1 MPLMPAW
8 GERGLLVAFTE
19 RGDLTILM
27 LLYGILIVIEYLEMY
42 IKIKQISPNFSNYGS
57 TTS

>member
-42 IKIKQISPNFSNYGS
+42 IKIKQI
-57 TTS
+57 